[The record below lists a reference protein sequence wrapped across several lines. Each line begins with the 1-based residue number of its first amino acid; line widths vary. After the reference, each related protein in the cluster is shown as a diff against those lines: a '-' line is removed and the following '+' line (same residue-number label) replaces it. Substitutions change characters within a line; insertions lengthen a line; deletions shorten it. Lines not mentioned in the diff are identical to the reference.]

1 MPHTPSTTYALP
13 SDNQLGNGSTMA
25 DEQLRSRRVQ
35 EQVKMKLA
43 EKSTLPRQNG
53 AASHY
58 AMSDY
63 GGSSTMK
70 YSTYSPSFSSK
81 SSYMYSGSKTMAPQ
95 ISHRAGYSSRSAAPE
110 VVGFQKM
117 SIGVSGGGGGGFHRE
132 DMRSGGFQASMRPH
146 QMEHDA
152 MSLHSVKNAPAVHSW
167 VIESDAGSVQSDRE
181 ATYSR
186 QFNQGTMNGYSTQM
200 RQGGGNVA
208 YQSQFQAQAP
218 AGVSMLRSQ
227 SGTLTRGGTMTG
239 GGSEIL
245 QQQYSFKGPA
255 HRTISRITN
264 RNRMS
269 VGSLSGTQ
277 MTNSAGNLMG
287 GRDQVDRGFIVST
300 LGSGSQGNLLQRQ
313 GNLSR
318 SMSIRSMQSVGRGMD
333 VFGQMEDL
341 DHLQGVTDLDIVTAI
356 EYLRTDDPSLQTMGA
371 AFVQH
376 MCYNEKEAKD
386 QVRQHGAIKDIVDLF
401 NSENTEVARYATGAA
416 RNLIYENNDNK
427 KTLIELNGIAALNE
441 ALKENDDELY
451 KNITGIL
458 WNLSSKDKFKEIIA
472 KETLTGLSE
481 KILVPAAEREEQQKH
496 ESEDYTPNHTSS
508 PSVDE
513 IFTNTT
519 GCLRNLSSGNE
530 KTRQRMRETK
540 GLVGSL
546 VRCLRGSLDNGKSEE
561 KGVENTMCILR
572 NLSYQI
578 YNELPPSYQMR
589 LNRKVETDK
598 SSGTV
603 GCFSPNSKKPNKDC
617 NRLIYQEITKEPKDM
632 EWLWHPNIVTLYQ
645 GVLQSCEINATT
657 REAAIG
663 SLQNITSGEGQVG
676 DLSSTNNREA
686 KPFYLRIRNTLI
698 IPEGN
703 CCIAMKVCV
712 CNPQWAAQLSVF
724 AVEQRKILPKLMDLL
739 RTDRNKELL
748 SLTGLL
754 RNLARHSNVSSTLDQ
769 VVNKLPTDGKMKDPS
784 AEVVVNLCGI
794 LNSMVMK
801 DFDATKRICENGGL
815 ERLMAVKK
823 TTDSSPEGLRAA
835 KSASTVLSNI
845 YNYKKL
851 HKNFKQMGLTK
862 KDFELSNCT

>member
-117 SIGVSGGGGGGFHRE
+117 SIGVSGGGGGGFYRE

-152 MSLHSVKNAPAVHSW
+152 MSLHSVKNVPAVRSW
-167 VIESDAGSVQSDRE
+167 VIESDAGSLQSDQE
-181 ATYSR
+181 ATFSR
-186 QFNQGTMNGYSTQM
+186 QGTMNGYSTQM

-341 DHLQGVTDLDIVTAI
+341 DHLQGVADLNIATAV
-356 EYLRTDDPSLQTMGA
+356 EYLRSGDPSLETMGA

-427 KTLIELNGIAALNE
+427 NALIELNGIAALNE

-472 KETLTGLSE
+472 KETLSGLSE
-481 KILVPAAEREEQQKH
+481 KILVPAAEREEQLKH

-530 KTRQRMRETK
+530 KTRQQMRETK

-546 VRCLRGSLDNGKSEE
+546 VRCLRGSVDNGKTEE
-561 KGVENTMCILR
+561 KGAENTMCILR

-603 GCFSPNSKKPNKDC
+603 GCFSPNSKKTNKDS
-617 NRLIYQEITKEPKDM
+617 NRLIYQEITKDPKDM

-645 GVLQSCEINATT
+645 SVLQSCEINATT

-663 SLQNITSGEGQVG
+663 SLQNITSGEGQ
-676 DLSSTNNREA
+676 
-686 KPFYLRIRNTLI
+686 
-698 IPEGN
+698 
-703 CCIAMKVCV
+703 
-712 CNPQWAAQLSVF
+712 WAAELSRF

-748 SLTGLL
+748 SLSGLL

-823 TTDSSPEGLRAA
+823 TTDSRSGLCRLILNMTQV
-835 KSASTVLSNI
+835 KVTLC
-845 YNYKKL
+845 NYL
-851 HKNFKQMGLTK
+851 PLGAL
-862 KDFELSNCT
+862 DL